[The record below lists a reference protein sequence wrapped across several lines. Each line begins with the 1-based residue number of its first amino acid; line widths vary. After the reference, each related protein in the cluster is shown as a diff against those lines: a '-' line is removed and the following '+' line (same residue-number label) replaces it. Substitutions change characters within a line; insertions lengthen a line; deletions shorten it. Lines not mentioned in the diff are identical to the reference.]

1 MPVVTAEE
9 LLRDGSRPESLSASR
24 YASVTALCAATHIQL
39 KLDGA
44 ERMTDMQNHNV
55 TEMMCQYTEG
65 FMLSCAVQARQ
76 EYDIIED
83 AGTDSLLSSF
93 FLFAAYGNLDK
104 HMHAWFYLSQSLAQC
119 IALDLHDESTYLTL
133 EPGDA
138 ELKRRIFWILF
149 VTERTYAL
157 QHAKPAILRSSIRKP
172 DIFSSN
178 CPSIIYGLLNH
189 ISLFEMLPN
198 DLYTWGFTS
207 SSSLYTQASL
217 AASVCHALCEAKS
230 SKSMVASQ
238 HLDTLVTQEWLKTEM
253 WKLSLGWR
261 PNSLSSGGPLLSFLL
276 PFSAGKFTMEAL
288 TSVDASSRDACGI
301 AMEQKLFDIGT
312 CVVDTA
318 LAVSNSSTKLCDG
331 LVLGPMDLLD
341 ALLKSLANIRG
352 AQSHLFTVLLKK
364 SDPILGISSPKLLIE
379 ATRSYESF
387 ILPATMQSPIL
398 ELEGAHNDDIDDG
411 NCCSVLAAT

>member
-1 MPVVTAEE
+1 MLQKGLPSWSAANYTC
-9 LLRDGSRPESLSASR
+9 LLTS
-24 YASVTALCAATHIQL
+24 
-39 KLDGA
+39 KL
-44 ERMTDMQNHNV
+44 
-55 TEMMCQYTEG
+55 
-65 FMLSCAVQARQ
+65 
-76 EYDIIED
+76 
-83 AGTDSLLSSF
+83 
-93 FLFAAYGNLDK
+93 
-104 HMHAWFYLSQSLAQC
+104 
-119 IALDLHDESTYLTL
+119 
-133 EPGDA
+133 
-138 ELKRRIFWILF
+138 
-149 VTERTYAL
+149 RTYAL

-230 SKSMVASQ
+230 AKSMVASQ

-301 AMEQKLFDIGT
+301 AMVGEHHTSFPCLTDHSKTGAEAFRYRYMCCGHSPCGIE
-312 CVVDTA
+312 
-318 LAVSNSSTKLCDG
+318 
-331 LVLGPMDLLD
+331 LLYKT
-341 ALLKSLANIRG
+341 L
-352 AQSHLFTVLLKK
+352 
-364 SDPILGISSPKLLIE
+364 
-379 ATRSYESF
+379 
-387 ILPATMQSPIL
+387 
-398 ELEGAHNDDIDDG
+398 
-411 NCCSVLAAT
+411 